1 LVELDGSVARKGFS
15 GLVLFDDDEQGF
27 RAFVASVEPRLRR
40 ALMAQYGPDRGREA
54 AAEAF
59 AFAWE
64 HWSMVRQLT
73 NPPGY
78 LYRVGQSRTQDRKHR
93 AVFDRPVD
101 EESWVEPGLAP
112 ALAALS
118 DQQRIAIFLVY
129 GYDTAVSEVAQLL
142 GLRKVTVH
150 THLRRGL
157 ASLRKSLKVETPGA
171 TTILRATVDRSAKG
185 SDDA

>member
-1 LVELDGSVARKGFS
+1 MVELDGSVTGKGFS

-27 RAFVASVEPRLRR
+27 RAFVASVEPPLRR
-40 ALMAQYGPDRGREA
+40 ALMAQHGPDRGREA
-54 AAEAF
+54 AAEAL

-64 HWSMVRQLT
+64 HWSMVRQLN
-73 NPPGY
+73 NPSGY

-93 AVFDRPVD
+93 PVFDRPVD
-101 EESWVEPGLAP
+101 EDSWVEPGLAS

-118 DQQRIAIFLVY
+118 DRQRIAIFLVY
-129 GYDTAVSEVAQLL
+129 GYDAAVSEVADLL

-171 TTILRATVDRSAKG
+171 TTILSATVDRSAKG